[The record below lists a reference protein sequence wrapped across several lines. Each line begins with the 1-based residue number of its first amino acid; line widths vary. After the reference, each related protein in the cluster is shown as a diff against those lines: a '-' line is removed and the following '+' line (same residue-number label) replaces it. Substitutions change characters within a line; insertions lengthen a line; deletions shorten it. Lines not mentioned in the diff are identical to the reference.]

1 MEFEMADENV
11 KRALVSVSDKT
22 GLLDFAKSLVG
33 MGYRIVSTGG
43 TFMELHENGIPVE
56 RVSDVTGFP
65 EILDGRVKT
74 LHPAIH
80 AGILARKNEEHQQEL
95 TARGIER
102 FDMVVVNLYPFEKA
116 AEKTAASESEL
127 IENIDIGGPSLIRA
141 AAKNFENVAII
152 IEPSQYKAVLAEL
165 RENGGLSLETRKR
178 LAWEAFTRTAEYD
191 AIISNTLKEALA
203 IRDEY
208 PDRYVLA
215 FRKVQDLRY
224 GENPYQKAAFYRDIF
239 LKEPCIANS
248 KKLKGKE
255 LSFNN
260 ILDMNSTIELV
271 KDFDEPTAAIVKH
284 MNPSGIASAKTI
296 SEAFKRA
303 LGADPLSAYG
313 GIVAL
318 NRELD
323 VDTAKAMKNIFL
335 DSIIAPSI
343 HPGAMPILDKK
354 KVMLLETG
362 NLTGVKMPNFDLKR
376 VVGGLLVQS
385 RDLSKL
391 DISTLKTVSRREPTP
406 KELEDLV
413 FGWKVVKHVTS
424 NAIVLARDKATVG
437 VGAGQMS
444 RVGSVGIAVKKAGE
458 KASGSVMASDAFFPF
473 RDGVDEAGKAGVTAI
488 IHPGGSIRDKEVIDA
503 ANEYDIAMVLTGM
516 RCLKH

>member
-1 MEFEMADENV
+1 
-11 KRALVSVSDKT
+11 LPT
-22 GLLDFAKSLVG
+22 
-33 MGYRIVSTGG
+33 
-43 TFMELHENGIPVE
+43 P
-56 RVSDVTGFP
+56 
-65 EILDGRVKT
+65 
-74 LHPAIH
+74 
-80 AGILARKNEEHQQEL
+80 
-95 TARGIER
+95 
-102 FDMVVVNLYPFEKA
+102 
-116 AEKTAASESEL
+116 
-127 IENIDIGGPSLIRA
+127 
-141 AAKNFENVAII
+141 
-152 IEPSQYKAVLAEL
+152 
-165 RENGGLSLETRKR
+165 
-178 LAWEAFTRTAEYD
+178 
-191 AIISNTLKEALA
+191 
-203 IRDEY
+203 
-208 PDRYVLA
+208 
-215 FRKVQDLRY
+215 
-224 GENPYQKAAFYRDIF
+224 
-239 LKEPCIANS
+239 
-248 KKLKGKE
+248 GKE

-303 LGADPLSAYG
+303 LGADSLSAYG

-323 VDTAKAMKNIFL
+323 VDTAKAMKTIFL
-335 DSIIAPSI
+335 DSIIAPTI
-343 HPGAMPILDKK
+343 HPDAMALLDRK

-391 DISTLKTVSRREPTP
+391 DISTLKTVTSRKPTP

-473 RDGVDEAGKAGVTAI
+473 RDGVDAAGKAGVTAI

>member
-1 MEFEMADENV
+1 M

-22 GLLDFAKSLVG
+22 GLVEFVKELAS
-33 MGYRIVSTGG
+33 MGYEIVSTGG
-43 TFMELHENGIPVE
+43 TFKELHEAEVPVQ

-74 LHPAIH
+74 LHPNIH
-80 AGILARKNEEHQQEL
+80 GGILARADQDEEL
-95 TARGIER
+95 KAKGIDR
-102 FDMVVVNLYPFEKA
+102 FQIVIVNLYPFEKV
-116 AEKTAASESEL
+116 AEKADTDSSEL
-127 IENIDIGGPSLIRA
+127 IENIDIGGPTLIRA

-152 IEPSQYKAVLAEL
+152 IEPAQYECVLSEL
-165 RENGGLSLETRKR
+165 REHGDLSLKIRKR
-178 LAWEAFTRTAEYD
+178 LAWVAFTRTAEYD
-191 AIISNTLKEALA
+191 AIISNQLKQTLA
-203 IRDEY
+203 IDIEY
-208 PDRYVLA
+208 PERYILP

-248 KKLKGKE
+248 EKLKGKE

-260 ILDMNSTIELV
+260 ILDIDATIELV

-284 MNPSGIASAKTI
+284 MNPSGIASAESI
-296 SEAFKRA
+296 SKAFEMA
-303 LGADPLSAYG
+303 IGADPLSAYG

-323 VDTAKAMKNIFL
+323 PETATAMRKIFL
-335 DSIIAPSI
+335 DSIIAPSF
-343 HPGAMPILDKK
+343 HPDAMPILEKK

-362 NLTGVKMPNFDLKR
+362 SLSGVKIPNIDVKR
-376 VVGGLLVQS
+376 VTGGILVQS
-385 RDLSKL
+385 RDLSQL
-391 DISTLKTVSRREPTP
+391 DVSTLKTVTEREPTQ
-406 KELEDLV
+406 KEMEDLI

-424 NAIVLARDKATVG
+424 NAIVLARNKATVG

-444 RVGSVGIAVKKAGE
+444 RVGSVEIAATKAGDN
-458 KASGSVMASDAFFPF
+458 ANGSVMASDAFFPF
-473 RDGVDEAGKAGVTAI
+473 RDGVDVAGKAGVTAI
-488 IHPGGSIRDKEVIDA
+488 IHPGGSIRDQEVIDA
-503 ANEYDIAMVLTGM
+503 ANEYDMAMVFTGM

>member
-1 MEFEMADENV
+1 MTPENV
-11 KRALVSVSDKT
+11 KRALISVSDKT
-22 GLLDFAKSLVG
+22 GLLDLARSLVG

-43 TFMELHENGIPVE
+43 TFMELHQNGIPVV
-56 RVSDVTGFP
+56 RVSDVTSFP

-80 AGILARKNEEHQQEL
+80 AGILATMNEKHQQEL
-95 TARGIER
+95 TAHGIER

-116 AEKTAASESEL
+116 AEKKDSIESDL

-141 AAKNFENVAII
+141 AAKNFENVAVI
-152 IEPSQYKAVLAEL
+152 IEPSQYKNVLSEL
-165 RENGGLSLETRKR
+165 REKGALSLETRKR

-191 AIISNTLKEALA
+191 AIISNTLKGTLA
-203 IRDEY
+203 IGGEEY
-208 PDRYVLA
+208 PDRYVVA

-224 GENPYQKAAFYRDIF
+224 GENPHQKAAFYRDIF

-248 KKLKGKE
+248 GKLKGKE

-296 SEAFKRA
+296 SEAFRRA

-335 DSIIAPSI
+335 DSIIAPTI
-343 HPGAMPILDKK
+343 HPDAMPLLDRKK
-354 KVMLLETG
+354 AMLLETG
-362 NLTGVKMPNFDLKR
+362 NLTGVKRPNFDMKR

-385 RDLSKL
+385 RDLGKL
-391 DISTLKTVSRREPTP
+391 DVSTLKTVTSRKPTP
-406 KELEDLV
+406 EELEDLV
-413 FGWKVVKHVTS
+413 FSWKVVKHVTS
-424 NAIVLARDKATVG
+424 NAIVLARNKATVG

-444 RVGSVGIAVKKAGE
+444 RVGSVEIAVKKAGE
-458 KASGSVMASDAFFPF
+458 NASGSVMASDAFFPF
-473 RDGVDEAGKAGVTAI
+473 RDGVDVAGKAGVTAI

>member
-1 MEFEMADENV
+1 M

-22 GLLDFAKSLVG
+22 GLVKFVKELASL
-33 MGYRIVSTGG
+33 GYEIVSTGG
-43 TFMELHENGIPVE
+43 TFKEIHENEIPVQ

-80 AGILARKNEEHQQEL
+80 GGILARDDDEHEEQL
-95 TARGIER
+95 KSKDIAR
-102 FDMVVVNLYPFEKA
+102 FNMVVVNLYPFEKV
-116 AEKTAASESEL
+116 ASNEDINESEL
-127 IENIDIGGPSLIRA
+127 IENIDIGGPTLIRA
-141 AAKNFENVAII
+141 AAKNFQSVAVV
-152 IEPSQYKAVLAEL
+152 IEPAQYECVLSEL
-165 RENGGLSLETRKR
+165 REHGELSLKIRKR
-178 LAWEAFTRTAEYD
+178 LAWVAFTRTAEYD
-191 AIISNTLKEALA
+191 AIISNQLKQTLG
-203 IRDEY
+203 IDIEY
-208 PDRYVLA
+208 PERYVLP

-260 ILDMNSTIELV
+260 ILDIDATIELI

-284 MNPSGIASAKTI
+284 MNPSGIASADTI
-296 SEAFKRA
+296 AKAFEMA
-303 LGADPLSAYG
+303 LGADKLSSYG

-318 NRELD
+318 NKELD
-323 VDTAKAMKNIFL
+323 IETAQAMRKLFL
-335 DSIIAPSI
+335 DSIIAPSF
-343 HPGAMPILDKK
+343 HPDAMPILEKK

-362 NLTGVKMPNFDLKR
+362 NLQGVKMPNIDLKR
-376 VVGGLLVQS
+376 VNGGILVQS
-385 RDLSKL
+385 RDLSQL
-391 DISTLKTVSRREPTP
+391 DISTLKTVTKREPT
-406 KELEDLV
+406 KSELEDLI

-424 NAIVLARDKATVG
+424 NAIVLAKGKATVG
-437 VGAGQMS
+437 IGAGQMS
-444 RVGSVGIAVKKAGE
+444 RVGSVEIAAKKAGE
-458 KASGSVMASDAFFPF
+458 SAKGAVMASDAFFPF

-488 IHPGGSIRDKEVIDA
+488 IHPGGSIRDQEVIDA
-503 ANEYDIAMVLTGM
+503 ANEYDMAMVFTGM